1 MLGYSTQQTLRISSS
16 RGRKLLRRN
25 FMVQQRVPQGLQRLL
40 QQAQESTASTEALHK
55 LQSKL

>member
-1 MLGYSTQQTLRISSS
+1 
-16 RGRKLLRRN
+16 
-25 FMVQQRVPQGLQRLL
+25 MVQQRVPQGLQRLL